1 MVLRAV
7 APREAVSPAGT
18 SLRAMARPVPE
29 RISVAVESLD
39 LRPDARVLEVGCGT
53 GVAAELLC
61 RRLPDGHVTALDRSG
76 SAVAHAE
83 KRLARWLEAGVADI
97 AERDL
102 AAFHGDGRR
111 YDVVLAINVN
121 AFWTGP
127 ATEEVARVGELLA
140 DDGAA
145 HLWFEAP
152 PGGAAVTAGERARDA
167 LLAGGMDATVTDVGG
182 LAHVVGRI
190 RGG

>member
-1 MVLRAV
+1 M
-7 APREAVSPAGT
+7 P
-18 SLRAMARPVPE
+18 PVPR
-29 RISVAVESLD
+29 RIRLAVDALD

-61 RRLPDGHVTALDRSG
+61 QRVPEGHVTALDRSAT
-76 SAVAHAE
+76 AVGHAE
-83 KRLARWLEAGVADI
+83 RRLARWLDAGVADV

-102 AAFHGDGRR
+102 VAFHGDGRP

-121 AFWTGP
+121 VFWAGP
-127 ATEEVARVGELLA
+127 AHVAEAAVARLDELLA

-152 PGGAAVTAGERARDA
+152 PGGDAAGPGERARAA
-167 LLAGGMDATVTDVGG
+167 LVAGGLRAEVTPVEG
-182 LAHVVGRI
+182 LAHVVGR
-190 RGG
+190 RAG

>member
-1 MVLRAV
+1 
-7 APREAVSPAGT
+7 
-18 SLRAMARPVPE
+18 MARPVPD
-29 RISVAVESLD
+29 RIRLAVDALD

-53 GVAAELLC
+53 GVAAALLC
-61 RRLPDGHVTALDRSG
+61 ARVPDGHVTALDRSAT
-76 SAVAHAE
+76 AVAHAE
-83 KRLARWLEAGVADI
+83 RRLARWLEAGVADV

-102 AAFHGDGRR
+102 AAFHSDGRP

-127 ATEEVARVGELLA
+127 SSAEVARLAELLA

-152 PGGAAVTAGERARDA
+152 PGGDAAGPGERARAA
-167 LLAGGMDATVTDVGG
+167 LAAGGLAAVVTLVDG
-182 LAHVVGRI
+182 LAHVVARRAG
-190 RGG
+190 